1 PGSAGVNNMPNAAIA
16 NDDNHAVLIADRAVG
31 IGGLVIV
38 AGGDAYL
45 RLKFPTDRAAGA
57 TTYVRVDAPHQS
69 GLPLNLGQLLG
80 LVGSSITAEVYS
92 GAGNNSSSNGT
103 LVDADVATRL
113 IKDGTGNYFLAI
125 TPEAGTVYNSVRID
139 LKYPDGLADV
149 AGRIELNVYNAF
161 TFDDVTCGI
170 ANYASVGET
179 TGINVALT
187 NLIQNPERA
196 INNDPNSHSTITTG
210 TLNLLGSVFQTFYFN
225 GLSAEQ
231 DYFKIKFKIGGGSL
245 LDLNLLG
252 NFEVRA
258 YNGNQ
263 LVYTKKLQGALVN
276 GLDLLTLLESGE
288 PITVPF
294 GPGVPFD
301 RVSIGINTTASVN
314 LASSPLEV
322 YSVERYGL
330 GDSHLTCTDPN
341 PPLTDEGD
349 DHMIGLNRDCADELV
364 SHEYANFPFNA
375 VDGDPGTYSVLEATS
390 GSLLKIGAYTGSIRL
405 GYQDAIPA
413 NTTSYLKID
422 MGDDGLLS
430 SLLDG
435 SLGGLL
441 GSTLDNVL
449 FGNHYFTI
457 DVFDDLDETSDPI

>member
-1 PGSAGVNNMPNAAIA
+1 
-16 NDDNHAVLIADRAVG
+16 VG
-31 IGGLVIV
+31 G
-38 AGGDAYL
+38 
-45 RLKFPTDRAAGA
+45 
-57 TTYVRVDAPHQS
+57 
-69 GLPLNLGQLLG
+69 LLG
-80 LVGSSITAEVYS
+80 LLDDVIIPEAYS
-92 GAGNNSSSNGT
+92 GATAGSDGTKIADDNVSST
-103 LVDADVATRL
+103 IV
-113 IKDGTGNYFLAI
+113 KDGDGNLYVAI
-125 TPEAGTVYNSVRID
+125 TSSEPYNSVRIKLRNQGSLLGLSLGSTFELDVHEAFILEDPSCGPALFTD
-139 LKYPDGLADV
+139 LGQ
-149 AGRIELNVYNAF
+149 
-161 TFDDVTCGI
+161 
-170 ANYASVGET
+170 T
-179 TGINVALT
+179 TGVTVSLGEVV
-187 NLIQNPERA
+187 QNPERA

-349 DHMIGLNRDCADELV
+349 DHMLGLNRDCADVLV

-375 VDGDPGTYSVLEATS
+375 VDGDPGTYAVLEATS
-390 GSLLKIGAYTGSIRL
+390 GSLLGIGAYSCSIRM
-405 GYQDAIPA
+405 GYQGVIP
-413 NTTSYLKID
+413 
-422 MGDDGLLS
+422 
-430 SLLDG
+430 
-435 SLGGLL
+435 
-441 GSTLDNVL
+441 
-449 FGNHYFTI
+449 
-457 DVFDDLDETSDPI
+457 